1 MSKKYLPL
9 LFLAPLALAA
19 TAAAWS
25 AFSVKTREGSV
36 DWTAGVIHARG
47 EWKLKNVKDGEERV
61 MAERGATMKAQRNAL
76 SLMQNISID
85 GDTAVGDDPNL
96 VQVISING
104 TLRGGRVM
112 DTKVEDGYLIVEVDA
127 PLAGNEGVIKTVATD
142 FRDKY
147 LPPPAPM
154 EPEPAVTA
162 ASSAAASAPAPDSA
176 PGSVSSAAPA
186 ASAPAEPSS
195 APQPRAKPERLVID
209 ARGSGARPAL
219 LPKVKSSQGAPVYTA
234 SNVAYDDLLSGGQVK
249 YVTAAR
255 GAAQAPFSRG
265 GLLALLTGNP
275 PRAPKAAPSGMVRVI
290 RSEGSRK
297 GDLVLAPGEEKKL
310 QTPEAR
316 AAMRSGQVLIVMDNS
331 AGGVEGWRWT
341 PGVAELASR

>member
-9 LFLAPLALAA
+9 LFLTPLALAA

-25 AFSVKTREGSV
+25 AFTVKSREGSV
-36 DWTAGVIHARG
+36 DWSAGVVHARG

-61 MAERGATMKAQRNAL
+61 MAERGATLKAQRNAL
-76 SLMQNISID
+76 SLMREVSID
-85 GDTAVGDDPNL
+85 GDHEIGDDAEL
-96 VQVISING
+96 VKVISING
-104 TLRGGRVM
+104 ILRGGQVM
-112 DTKVEDGYLIVEVDA
+112 NTKVEDGYLIVEVDA
-127 PLAGNEGVIKTVATD
+127 PLLGNEGVLKTVTTD

-154 EPEPAVTA
+154 EPAPVIATA
-162 ASSAAASAPAPDSA
+162 PASAPASA
-176 PGSVSSAAPA
+176 PEPASAPA
-186 ASAPAEPSS
+186 ASAPAAPAS
-195 APQPRAKPERLVID
+195 APAFGSSPRPRVKPERLVID

-219 LPKVKSSQGAPVYTA
+219 LPKVKSSEGAPVYTA

-255 GAAQAPFSRG
+255 GATAFPFSRG
-265 GLLALLTGNP
+265 GLLALLTGNSAP
-275 PRAPKAAPSGMVRVI
+275 APATAPRGAIRVI
-290 RSEGSRK
+290 RSEGARK

-316 AAMRSGQVLIVMDNS
+316 AALRGGQVLIVMDNA

-341 PGVAELASR
+341 PGVNELASR